1 MIKQG
6 EALATIEKIV
16 SQDKIDEYAKATG
29 DFNPIHIN
37 QAFAETTQFGG
48 TIAHGMLIAAY
59 ISELMFT
66 AFGSNWSN
74 GGSMKIRFRA
84 PVRPNDKIKVCAIV
98 DAIEVI
104 GDYEEV
110 TCSVNVSRQ
119 NGEIAIS
126 GRTKAIITS

>member
-6 EALATIEKIV
+6 EALATIEKTV

-29 DFNPIHIN
+29 DFNPIHID
-37 QAFAETTQFGG
+37 QVFAKTTQFGS
-48 TIAHGMLIAAY
+48 TIAHGLLVAAY

-66 AFGSNWSN
+66 AFGTHWSK

-98 DAIEVI
+98 DAIEYI
-104 GDYEEV
+104 GEYEEI

-126 GRTKAIITS
+126 GRTKTIITN

>member
-48 TIAHGMLIAAY
+48 PIAHGMLIAAY

-126 GRTKAIITS
+126 GRTKTIITS

>member
-59 ISELMFT
+59 I
-66 AFGSNWSN
+66 
-74 GGSMKIRFRA
+74 
-84 PVRPNDKIKVCAIV
+84 
-98 DAIEVI
+98 
-104 GDYEEV
+104 
-110 TCSVNVSRQ
+110 
-119 NGEIAIS
+119 
-126 GRTKAIITS
+126 